1 MNIEST
7 LLDYTNQLKNGLTN
21 EEIRLSNLMKKLPK
35 KGVRNVYDNL
45 IELLSENKNRLQAFL
60 LHINESI
67 DNLGVCKEKMKNN
80 ETLQRKP
87 IVYTPDMDLDKIIL
101 HYTNLL
107 KNSFIPADSSVT
119 NVNESLL
126 TIIDSCINN
135 LQISKEIT
143 ERLLY
148 GLDEKIQII
157 NNQKMGTL
165 EGLTRDTI
173 MKNNIQPTSF
183 LDKEILDQPYNES
196 KYIKTKRIG
205 GKNKKKI
212 THKKRINRSRRK
224 QTLKKRT
231 FRKYKR

>member
-1 MNIEST
+1 MSIEST
-7 LLDYTNQLKNGLTN
+7 LLDYTNQLKTGLTN
-21 EEIRLSNLMKKLPK
+21 EENRLSNLMKKLPK

-45 IELLSENKNRLQAFL
+45 MELLSENKNRFQTFL
-60 LHINESI
+60 LHIDESI

-80 ETLQRKP
+80 ETLQRNP

-107 KNSFIPADSSVT
+107 KNSFIPADSSIT

-157 NNQKMGTL
+157 NNQKLGTL
-165 EGLTRDTI
+165 EGLSRDTI
-173 MKNNIQPTSF
+173 IKSNIQPISF
-183 LDKEILDQPYNES
+183 VDKEILDQPYDET

-205 GKNKKKI
+205 GKNKKKN

-224 QTLKKRT
+224 QMFKKRT